1 MLLNVGAQ
9 AFDPTEPRLKK
20 FLTHEERKA
29 EALNHQTKPLAARLA
44 ASSFVGAPTV
54 FSLREHGR
62 HLPPRLAGRLI
73 VEEWLTSDSN
83 KQVWRNG
90 FGRYHR
96 CTVRASIHEFC
107 SEGNCR
113 TCWNRSRRGV
123 PNSE

>member
-1 MLLNVGAQ
+1 MLLTVGAQ

-29 EALNHQTKPLAARLA
+29 AAFKHSTKPLAARLS

-73 VEEWLTSDSN
+73 VEEWLTSDRH
-83 KQVWRNG
+83 KQVWRNW
-90 FGRYHR
+90 FGRYHPWPV
-96 CTVRASIHEFC
+96 TASIHC
-107 SEGNCR
+107 GLS
-113 TCWNRSRRGV
+113 
-123 PNSE
+123 